1 MAEAV
6 LGAMWLGVTLYAVFG
21 GADFGAGVWDLLS
34 GRAAA
39 GAPRRALIED
49 SIGPV
54 WEANHVWLI
63 FVLVFLWTGFPRAF
77 APLASTMLIPLTA
90 AALGIILRGS
100 GFAFRKTMTT
110 VPLRRLFGA
119 TFAAS
124 SLLTPFFLGAIAGGV
139 ASGRIPAEGA
149 GNLVAA
155 WWNPTS
161 LLGGTLAVLTCSYL
175 AASFLAAD
183 AARSG
188 MEREADWFR
197 SRAIVVGILTGAVA
211 ISGIAVLRS
220 DARVLF
226 DGLTGRALPLVAL
239 SAAAGT
245 ASLGLLWSRR
255 YRLARTAA
263 VLAVVAVV
271 WGWAAAQY
279 PWLLVNALEIAD
291 GSGSAATL
299 RAMLISLGV
308 GAVLFVPP
316 LLYLMV
322 LAQRG
327 ELAADSAA
335 KPEGGSR

>member
-1 MAEAV
+1 
-6 LGAMWLGVTLYAVFG
+6 
-21 GADFGAGVWDLLS
+21 
-34 GRAAA
+34 
-39 GAPRRALIED
+39 
-49 SIGPV
+49 
-54 WEANHVWLI
+54 
-63 FVLVFLWTGFPRAF
+63 
-77 APLASTMLIPLTA
+77 
-90 AALGIILRGS
+90 
-100 GFAFRKTMTT
+100 
-110 VPLRRLFGA
+110 
-119 TFAAS
+119 
-124 SLLTPFFLGAIAGGV
+124 
-139 ASGRIPAEGA
+139 
-149 GNLVAA
+149 
-155 WWNPTS
+155 
-161 LLGGTLAVLTCSYL
+161 VLTCSYL